1 MARSENISEKPEPAL
16 LEQVEQVL
24 DHSVKSFMD
33 MQKSDGH
40 WVFELEADVTIP
52 AEYIML
58 NHFLD
63 DLEPG
68 REAEIAEYIRGTQ
81 QEKSG
86 GWPLFYDGE
95 MSLSATVKAYLAL
108 KLVGD
113 KADEPHMKRACE
125 AILEAGGAEKA
136 NVFTRYAL
144 ALYGQVPWHA
154 VPVMPVELI
163 LMPNWFPVT
172 LNKFSYWSRTVI
184 SPLLVLAALK
194 PLARNPKKVSIAE
207 LFKTPPFEIKEY
219 IEPQRGTGWEKF
231 FLGLDKV
238 LRKAEPKFPRRT
250 REKAIARAVEFFSE
264 RLNGVDGL
272 GAIFPAMA
280 NSVMAMDALGYARDD
295 EHYVTALKSVRDL
308 ISWGEGPKFVQP
320 CWSPIWDTSLGLLA
334 VLEAGVD
341 PNSKEIKDACKWFQD
356 LQILEVKGD
365 WVSKKP
371 DLAPGGWA
379 FQYKNDHYPD
389 LDDTA
394 VVGMGL
400 DRVSGKNYA
409 ENIRRAEQWIVGMQS
424 KNGGF
429 AAFDVD
435 NTAYYLN
442 NIPFAD
448 HGALLDPP
456 TEDVTGRCLSFLA
469 QLGYKKGHP
478 VIKKGLKYLKKEQC
492 EDGSWFGRWGTNYV
506 YGTWSV
512 LCALNVIG
520 EDFGEPYIKKA
531 IQWLLDCQN
540 SDGGWGEEGNTY
552 WDGRK
557 GLCKESTPSQ
567 TAWATLGLMAVG
579 EVENEAVKRG
589 IEYLVAAPRD
599 GNKWVEPWYTAVGF
613 PRVFYLRYDGYSRYF
628 PIWALARYKNLRSSN
643 TKKVRYGM

>member
-1 MARSENISEKPEPAL
+1 MARSENIPNTPNPAL
-16 LEQVEQVL
+16 LGQVGEVL
-24 DHSVKSFMD
+24 DQSVKSFMD
-33 MQKSDGH
+33 MQKPDGH

-63 DLEPG
+63 DLEPE
-68 REAEIAEYIRGTQ
+68 READIAKYIRSTQ

-86 GWPLFYDGE
+86 GWPLFYDGD

-113 KADEPHMKRACE
+113 KADEPHMKRARE
-125 AILEAGGAEKA
+125 AILGAGGAEKA

-194 PLARNPKKVSIAE
+194 PVARNPKKVSIAE
-207 LFKTPPFEIKEY
+207 LFKTPPFEIKKY
-219 IEPQRGTGWEKF
+219 IEPQRGSGWEKF

-238 LRKAEPKFPRRT
+238 LRKAEPKFPKRT

-280 NSVMAMDALGYARDD
+280 NSVMAMDSLGYARDD

-308 ISWGEGPKFVQP
+308 ISWSEGPKFVQP

-334 VLEAGVD
+334 VLEAGAD
-341 PNSKEIKDACKWFQD
+341 PESEEIKAACKWFQD

-394 VVGMGL
+394 VVAMGL
-400 DRVSGKNYA
+400 DRVNGKKYA
-409 ENIRRAEQWIVGMQS
+409 ENIKRAEQWIVGMQS

-469 QLGYKKGHP
+469 QLGYKKDHP
-478 VIKKGLKYLKKEQC
+478 VIKKGLKYLKKKQC

-520 EDFGEPYIKKA
+520 EDFSQPYIQKA
-531 IQWLLDCQN
+531 VQWLLDCQN

-567 TAWATLGLMAVG
+567 TAWATLGLMAAG
-579 EVENEAVKRG
+579 EVDNEAVQRG
-589 IEYLVAAPRD
+589 IEYLVAAPRE

-628 PIWALARYKNLRSSN
+628 PIWALARYKNLRASN